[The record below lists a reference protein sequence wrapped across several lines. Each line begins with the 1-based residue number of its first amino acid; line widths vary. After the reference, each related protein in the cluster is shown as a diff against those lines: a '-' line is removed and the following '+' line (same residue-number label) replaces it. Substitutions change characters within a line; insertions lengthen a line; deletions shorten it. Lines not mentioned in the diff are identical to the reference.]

1 MFMCF
6 FNKRF
11 DDDDDVDQRLHVAET
26 LVLLVH
32 VHAQVGQK
40 PPQRLFV
47 QHAVAHEDE
56 GEG

>member
-11 DDDDDVDQRLHVAET
+11 DNDDDLDQRLHVAT